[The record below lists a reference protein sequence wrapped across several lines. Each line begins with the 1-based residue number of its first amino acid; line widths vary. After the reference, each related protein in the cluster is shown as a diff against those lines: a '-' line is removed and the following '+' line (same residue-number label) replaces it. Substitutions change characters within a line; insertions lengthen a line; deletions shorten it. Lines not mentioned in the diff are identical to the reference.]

1 MNTFE
6 LTVLDAIQ
14 QVRCPIL
21 DALVPWI
28 TALGDKGI
36 VWIALAAIL
45 IVIPRTRRVGMA
57 VGVSLLI
64 ELVLCNL
71 FLKPLIARP
80 RPFSLNSGIGLLVE
94 PLRDF
99 SFPSGH
105 TGAAFACAVALLIEK
120 SRLWIPVG
128 MLAIVMGLTRLYLY
142 VHYPTDVLAGAV
154 LGALSAWAGCA
165 LMRRLAAR
173 RS

>member
-1 MNTFE
+1 MNNFE

-14 QVRCPIL
+14 QMRCPIL
-21 DALVPWI
+21 DTLVPWI

-36 VWIALAAIL
+36 IWIALAVIL
-45 IVIPRTRRVGMA
+45 VAIPRTRRAGVA

-64 ELVLCNL
+64 ELILCNVL
-71 FLKPLIARP
+71 LKPLVARP
-80 RPFSLNSGIGLLVE
+80 RPFSLNPSVELLVV

-105 TGAAFACAVALLIEK
+105 TGAAFACVGALLIEK
-120 SRLWIPVG
+120 SRLWIPMGV
-128 MLAIVMGLTRLYLY
+128 LAIVMGFTRLYLY
-142 VHYPTDVLAGAV
+142 VHYPTDVLAGAL

-165 LMRRLAAR
+165 LVRRLTAR